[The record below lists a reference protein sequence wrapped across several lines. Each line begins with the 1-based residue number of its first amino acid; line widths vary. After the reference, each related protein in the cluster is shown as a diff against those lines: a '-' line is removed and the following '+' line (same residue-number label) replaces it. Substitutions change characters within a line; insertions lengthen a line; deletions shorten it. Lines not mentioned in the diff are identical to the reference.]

1 MKSEREGASNTMEED
16 VKGEVRRPS
25 YRAKRE
31 GARAKAK
38 QEADRGCKEGQR
50 L

>member
-1 MKSEREGASNTMEED
+1 MKSEREWASNTMEDD

-31 GARAKAK
+31 GAKAKAK
-38 QEADRGCKEGQR
+38 QEADRGCKGGR
-50 L
+50 RS